1 MLAFKDE
8 IKVAT
13 LDDIEG
19 VLALHKKYQ
28 IDTILEED
36 KKDGFVTT
44 SFTREQL
51 TKLIEEEQGLFI
63 ATEGEAVIAYV
74 MSASWQFW
82 SAWPIFSHMVEQ
94 LPNLEYAGHKL
105 SVDNSYQYGPVCV
118 DKVYRGSGLLES
130 IFDFARE
137 RMSYRYPILLTFIN
151 KINTRSYTA
160 HTQKLGL
167 DVLAEFNFNNNQYFE
182 LAYDTSKALGLS
194 KKHS

>member
-1 MLAFKDE
+1 MEL
-8 IKVAT
+8 KVAR

-19 VLALHKKYQ
+19 VLNLHKKYQ
-28 IDTILEED
+28 LDTILEED

-63 ATEGEAVIAYV
+63 AVQDEAVIAYI

-82 SAWPIFSHMVEQ
+82 SVWPIFSYMIER
-94 LPNLEYAGHKL
+94 LPTLEYAGYKL
-105 SVDNSYQYGPVCV
+105 DAYNSYQYGPICV
-118 DKVYRGSGLLES
+118 DKAHRGSGLLEA

-137 RMSYRYPILLTFIN
+137 QMSTKYPVLVTFIN
-151 KINTRSYTA
+151 KINARSYAA

-167 DVLAEFNFNNNQYFE
+167 EVIAEFEFNNNQYFE
-182 LAYDTSKALGLS
+182 LAYETSKILDLKQGR
-194 KKHS
+194 